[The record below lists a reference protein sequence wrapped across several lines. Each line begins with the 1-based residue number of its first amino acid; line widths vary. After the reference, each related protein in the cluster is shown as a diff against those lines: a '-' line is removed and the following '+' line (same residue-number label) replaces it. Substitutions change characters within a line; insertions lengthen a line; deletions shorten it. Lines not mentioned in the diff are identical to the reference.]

1 MKGQQPH
8 AALMSLACKAKPED
22 VYDILADLKTH
33 LDWGGARQSSDFRL
47 LSLEAAPGPATVG
60 TSFSSTGTI
69 PISVRRWKDNST
81 VTVADRPRTFEFI
94 TEARAGDRNA
104 MTARYRHRYEISSDP
119 AGSRVSYSLTEL
131 AMANPMLRMALVGMR
146 QMTWRGAIPLVSGRG
161 FRDLPTL
168 APGRADAPENKR
180 AVPSPHTQARH
191 KGPPSS

>member
-8 AALMSLACKAKPED
+8 TVLMSLACKAKPED

-69 PISVRRWKDNST
+69 PMSVRRWKDSST

-94 TEARAGDRNA
+94 PEARPRDRNP
-104 MTARYRHRYEISSDP
+104 TTPPTRHRYQISS
-119 AGSRVSYSLTEL
+119 
-131 AMANPMLRMALVGMR
+131 
-146 QMTWRGAIPLVSGRG
+146 
-161 FRDLPTL
+161 
-168 APGRADAPENKR
+168 
-180 AVPSPHTQARH
+180 H
-191 KGPPSS
+191 PPS